1 MNFSGFFF
9 LTLDLVINT
18 MYNGFVDNKLL
29 EDTMKIVADSSSNV
43 YIMEGIDYACVPLK
57 VNIGDTEYVDTP
69 DADLNKMVSEL
80 KTTQEKTSTSC
91 PNIYDWQESFAGSDE
106 IFAVTITSGL
116 SGSYSSC
123 ENAKKLYEEANKDT
137 KIHVIDSLSAGPEL
151 RLIIE
156 KLTELAESKLTFE
169 EIVEKIEE
177 YKKTTRLFFCLESL
191 TNFARNGRVSPAI
204 AHLVGFLGMR
214 IVGTASEVGTLEP
227 LSKPRG
233 EKKALTNIYEH
244 IKSAGFSGG
253 KVRIAHCENEA
264 FAEALKEQILAD
276 FPTADIK
283 IEPCGVLCSYYAEI
297 GGLLVA
303 IES

>member
-1 MNFSGFFF
+1 
-9 LTLDLVINT
+9 
-18 MYNGFVDNKLL
+18 
-29 EDTMKIVADSSSNV
+29 MKIVADSSSNV
-43 YIMEGIDYACVPLK
+43 YSMSGIDFSCVPLK
-57 VNIGDTEYVDTP
+57 VNIGDIEYVDTP
-69 DADLNKMVSEL
+69 EADLDKMVREL

-91 PNIYDWQESFAGSDE
+91 PNIYDWQESFAGDDE

-123 ENAKKLYEEANKDT
+123 VNAKKLFEEASKDS

-151 RLIIE
+151 KLIIE
-156 KLTELAESKLTFE
+156 KLKELITEKFSFE
-169 EIVEKIEE
+169 EIKKKIEE
-177 YKKTTRLFFCLESL
+177 YKNSTRLFFCLESL

-233 EKKALTNIYEH
+233 EKKALNSLFDH
-244 IKSAGFSGG
+244 IKSAGFHGG
-253 KVRIAHCENEA
+253 KVRIAHCQNEP
-264 FAEALKEQILAD
+264 FAKELKNLILKS
-276 FPTADIK
+276 FPTSDIE
-283 IEPCGVLCSYYAEI
+283 IAPCGVLCSYYAEV